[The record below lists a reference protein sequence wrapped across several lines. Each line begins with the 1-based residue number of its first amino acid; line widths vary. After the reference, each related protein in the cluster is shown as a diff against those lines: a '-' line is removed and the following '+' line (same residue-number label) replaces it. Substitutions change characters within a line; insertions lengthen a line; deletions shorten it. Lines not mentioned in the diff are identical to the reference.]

1 MDVIEHYLRDDELR
15 SNELRVDLL
24 NLKTKIIEMWSKC
37 TFKSITKSMV
47 THSISFPGNNIHG
60 FARSKKKKLQFW
72 GQESY
77 KSWFIRIVCHEDA
90 FEVGVLI
97 KK

>member
-47 THSISFPGNNIHG
+47 THSISFPGNIIHG
-60 FARSKKKKLQFW
+60 FARSKKKKSYNFEDKKVINLDSLELYVMKMPLRLVFW
-72 GQESY
+72 
-77 KSWFIRIVCHEDA
+77 
-90 FEVGVLI
+90 
-97 KK
+97 

>member
-47 THSISFPGNNIHG
+47 THSISFPGNIIHG
-60 FARSKKKKLQFW
+60 FARSKKKSYNFEDKKVINLDSLELYVMKMPLRLVFW
-72 GQESY
+72 
-77 KSWFIRIVCHEDA
+77 
-90 FEVGVLI
+90 
-97 KK
+97 